1 MFVSRN
7 CYEALL
13 SLKWSTTVTDIQQRR
28 YFFWQ
33 HLHVNKEIQPN
44 FLFIEKNKKIVQK
57 CIIDL
62 FWKASKN
69 FEGGERQPERTEI
82 LWKGR
87 WKIIPQNYWSKL
99 VIKISDQNYWSKL
112 LIIIQFS
119 NVKQADRTGLL
130 SQWAS
135 RFIMMCLFV
144 QKCMKKD
151 ENGNLKRN
159 KREKRLISL
168 PKYAYLL
175 KKKLYYFCNF

>member
-87 WKIIPQNYWSKL
+87 WKII
-99 VIKISDQNYWSKL
+99 DQNYWSLFNFQMSNKL
-112 LIIIQFS
+112 TELVFFPREHRDS
-119 NVKQADRTGLL
+119 SWCVCLCKNVWKKTRMEI
-130 SQWAS
+130 WKE
-135 RFIMMCLFV
+135 I
-144 QKCMKKD
+144 KEKKD
-151 ENGNLKRN
+151 
-159 KREKRLISL
+159 
-168 PKYAYLL
+168 
-175 KKKLYYFCNF
+175 